1 MAYQQAV
8 RQREGLFL
16 PTKSTHKIELLL
28 LNLQK
33 KKINQ
38 TTKEIKE
45 GERFMYNRVSQK
57 NQKSEFYFATNPTG
71 FQRLDEPPEKI
82 SAL

>member
-1 MAYQQAV
+1 MAYQQAI

-33 KKINQ
+33 KRL
-38 TTKEIKE
+38 TKQQRKLKRTKVSCIFKE
-45 GERFMYNRVSQK
+45 KEA
-57 NQKSEFYFATNPTG
+57 SEPG
-71 FQRLDEPPEKI
+71 RD
-82 SAL
+82 

>member
-1 MAYQQAV
+1 MAYQQAI

-33 KKINQ
+33 KIDQ
-38 TTKEIKE
+38 TTEEIKE
-45 GERFMYNRVSQK
+45 DESFMY
-57 NQKSEFYFATNPTG
+57 
-71 FQRLDEPPEKI
+71 I
-82 SAL
+82 